1 VNTNLDLFFLLS
13 YLRLNYSR
21 LLLSCSGI
29 AGSPAELGVDNTNT
43 WHVPVDAQNDAFPSL
58 EDYFANPL
66 ATKGGFRGIPAFIT
80 FPGVKDKEWSQAHPD
95 RTSCQ
100 MLMMAEHKW
109 FAEMQQAAAAA
120 QSSVGGGAPQRSEA
134 YLALK
139 EQWKQSALEIL
150 FIPYIHVC
158 RCTFLRG
165 MLIGMCASY
174 YCQRTYNASLL

>member
-1 VNTNLDLFFLLS
+1 V
-13 YLRLNYSR
+13 YSA
-21 LLLSCSGI
+21 GI

-43 WHVPVDAQNDAFPSL
+43 WHIPVDAQNDAFPAL

-66 ATKGGFRGIPAFIT
+66 ATKGGFKGIPAFIT
-80 FPGVKDKEWSQAHPD
+80 FPGVKDKEWSKAHPD

-109 FAEMQQAAAAA
+109 FAEIQQAAA
-120 QSSVGGGAPQRSEA
+120 QSSAGGAPQRTEA

-150 FIPYIHVC
+150 FMYFPKVLLSFIYSLIWVGDC
-158 RCTFLRG
+158 CNSERLRTSQ
-165 MLIGMCASY
+165 CV
-174 YCQRTYNASLL
+174 